1 VLPPFVEPPVVFPP
15 FVVPPVVDPSELF
28 FLLFFLDDLLSV
40 LLLSVTPFVFNPPPD
55 ILLKASNVFI
65 IPNTFIAVF

>member
-1 VLPPFVEPPVVFPP
+1 
-15 FVVPPVVDPSELF
+15 
-28 FLLFFLDDLLSV
+28 
-40 LLLSVTPFVFNPPPD
+40 VFNPPPD